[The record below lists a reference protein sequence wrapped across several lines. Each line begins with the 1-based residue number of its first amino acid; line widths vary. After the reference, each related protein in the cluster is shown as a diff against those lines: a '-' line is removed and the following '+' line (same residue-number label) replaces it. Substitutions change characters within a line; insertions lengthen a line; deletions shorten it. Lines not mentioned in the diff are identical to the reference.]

1 MSRGVET
8 FFFHPLTFRH
18 RVNNFIGQQV
28 YSPGGPKLTGEVGN
42 GLFAAGF
49 HGDFNFHMTNL
60 ILKNHG
66 FGKVHVP
73 VFPKNFLISCPSL
86 SELLIPARMKV
97 GLADGLIRYFRFRE

>member
-1 MSRGVET
+1 
-8 FFFHPLTFRH
+8 
-18 RVNNFIGQQV
+18 VNNFIGQQV
-28 YSPGGPKLTGEVGN
+28 YSPGEPKPTGEVGN

-73 VFPKNFLISCPSL
+73 GCGRLFSFT
-86 SELLIPARMKV
+86 R
-97 GLADGLIRYFRFRE
+97 

>member
-1 MSRGVET
+1 MSRGVAD

-28 YSPGGPKLTGEVGN
+28 YSPGGLKPTGEVGN

-49 HGDFNFHMTNL
+49 HGTLIFLMPNL

-66 FGKVHVP
+66 PGKVHIP
-73 VFPKNFLISCPSL
+73 VFPKNFLISYFLPVL
-86 SELLIPARMKV
+86 VRTVRPRQNEGRV
-97 GLADGLIRYFRFRE
+97 GRRAYSIF